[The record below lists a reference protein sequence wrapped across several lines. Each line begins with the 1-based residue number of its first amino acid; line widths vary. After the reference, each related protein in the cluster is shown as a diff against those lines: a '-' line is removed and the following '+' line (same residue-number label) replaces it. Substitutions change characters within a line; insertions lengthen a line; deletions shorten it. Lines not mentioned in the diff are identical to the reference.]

1 MNDIMKIFK
10 SLDESDILIKGV
22 SENIQSEVKE
32 QKGDFLSML
41 VGKLSASLLG
51 IILTAKRSIR
61 AGGGTIRAGQ
71 NS

>member
-1 MNDIMKIFK
+1 MNDIMKIVK

-51 IILTAKRSIR
+51 IL
-61 AGGGTIRAGQ
+61 
-71 NS
+71 